1 MRFVAL
7 VLTVIAF
14 GAGLGLVSIGTVQA
28 HAGDG
33 GGVVEVLQSFPSCPA
48 TRAVVAGGLEESCSN
63 LRP

>member
-1 MRFVAL
+1 MRLVAL

-14 GAGLGLVSIGTVQA
+14 GAGLGLVSIGTVLA

-48 TRAVVAGGLEESCSN
+48 TRAVVAAATDQSCAD

>member
-1 MRFVAL
+1 MRLVAL

-14 GAGLGLVSIGTVQA
+14 GAGLGLASVGTVQA

-48 TRAVVAGGLEESCSN
+48 TRAIVAAATDVSCSD